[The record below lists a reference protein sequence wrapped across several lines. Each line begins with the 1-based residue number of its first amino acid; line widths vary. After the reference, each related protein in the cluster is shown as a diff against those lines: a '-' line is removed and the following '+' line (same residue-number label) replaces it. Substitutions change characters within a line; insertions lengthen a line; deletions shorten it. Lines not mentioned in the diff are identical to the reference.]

1 VKDNIVWPSSAPTVG
16 QRAERTWEVL
26 PRDIELFTA
35 ISGDRNP
42 LHYNEELTKATKFGG
57 IVTWLDKEL
66 TMDQSNIWTLL
77 NSVLQKILLLVLL
90 CGSVDLYGQ
99 TFTKVAT
106 GDIVNDNSRSTGG
119 SWADYDH
126 DGYLDFICI

>member
-1 VKDNIVWPSSAPTVG
+1 M
-16 QRAERTWEVL
+16 
-26 PRDIELFTA
+26 
-35 ISGDRNP
+35 
-42 LHYNEELTKATKFGG
+42 Y
-57 IVTWLDKEL
+57 
-66 TMDQSNIWTLL
+66 QSNIWTLL
-77 NSVLQKILLLVLL
+77 NSVLQKMLLLILL

-126 DGYLDFICI
+126 DGYLDLFVSNGNQNVQNNLLYLNDQTGSLIKIDT